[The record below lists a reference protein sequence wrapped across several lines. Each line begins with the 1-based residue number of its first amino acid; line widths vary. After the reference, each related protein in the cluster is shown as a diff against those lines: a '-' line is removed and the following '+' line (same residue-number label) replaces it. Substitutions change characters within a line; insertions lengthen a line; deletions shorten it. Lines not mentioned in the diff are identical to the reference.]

1 MLSGLSQAAWAQD
14 VFVFP
19 AQGQSN
25 QQMQQDQA
33 ACQVWATQQ
42 TGFNPNQASSTMPP
56 PPPSTGG
63 PFGGVVRGGAT
74 GAAMG
79 AVGGAITGNAGR
91 GAAAGA
97 ATGALLGG
105 ITRADQ
111 NRRDAEATRQWAQ
124 QQAAAQS
131 AERDRFNRAFRAC
144 LEGKGYS
151 VN

>member
-1 MLSGLSQAAWAQD
+1 MRSVWVVCAFFLMLSGLSQAAWAQD
-14 VFVFP
+14 VFVFL
-19 AQGQSN
+19 AQGQSP

-33 ACQVWATQQ
+33 ACQAWATQQ
-42 TGFNPNQASSTMPP
+42 TGFNPNRAPSTMPP

-74 GAAMG
+74 GAA
-79 AVGGAITGNAGR
+79 
-91 GAAAGA
+91 
-97 ATGALLGG
+97 TGALLGG
-105 ITRADQ
+105 ITRADK

-144 LEGKGYS
+144 LEGKSYS